1 LLGELVISICWL
13 RQQIAGAAG
22 GQLLLGC
29 RIEMQGVASPGKCS
43 ARSLAINVVL
53 LHSIMMLHFNAH
65 TGHTHTNTRDAYQE
79 EGQLDKVPAGWRNT
93 DY

>member
-1 LLGELVISICWL
+1 M
-13 RQQIAGAAG
+13 
-22 GQLLLGC
+22 LGC

-65 TGHTHTNTRDAYQE
+65 TGHTHTQTRVTRTKKKDNLKRYLQ
-79 EGQLDKVPAGWRNT
+79 AGATQTRYIYYGRR
-93 DY
+93 D